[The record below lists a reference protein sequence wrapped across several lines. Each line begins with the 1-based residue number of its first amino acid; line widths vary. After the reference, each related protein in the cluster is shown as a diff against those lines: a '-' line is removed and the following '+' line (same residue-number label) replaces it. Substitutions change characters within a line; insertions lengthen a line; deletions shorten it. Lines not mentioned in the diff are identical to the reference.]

1 MSPQRTYG
9 STAKL
14 LHWAIV
20 GLLALQYAIGFL
32 MPDIHRGM
40 LPGTPMNIHMS
51 IGFIVLQLIVVR
63 LVWRIT
69 HPITPDSSLPP
80 RQRTS
85 SEGVHWL
92 LYLLVLATTL
102 TGWIFASMRG
112 WTIFLFWMV
121 PLPRLVAEGS
131 ALGRTIGQWHETLI
145 WVLLVAIGVHVLAAL
160 MHLFVYKDRVMQRM
174 LPGTN
179 RVQQ

>member
-1 MSPQRTYG
+1 
-9 STAKL
+9 
-14 LHWAIV
+14 
-20 GLLALQYAIGFL
+20 
-32 MPDIHRGM
+32 
-40 LPGTPMNIHMS
+40 
-51 IGFIVLQLIVVR
+51 
-63 LVWRIT
+63 
-69 HPITPDSSLPP
+69 
-80 RQRTS
+80 
-85 SEGVHWL
+85 VHWL

-174 LPGTN
+174 LPGTK
-179 RVQQ
+179 Q